1 MLCLKKTKLKNLN
14 LLMKKLLALVLLIFL
29 IVPQLFAQ
37 TDEAYITGQI
47 YDQQQRP
54 ISQASVA
61 VFDST
66 QSHIVT
72 GASSDSNGSF
82 RIDLDPGSYVLRVTY
97 ISYKTFTKPFEIT
110 SGETKDFGRIILQST
125 SEKLGEVVVRAENS
139 HMEMSFDKRVFNVG
153 QDITSMGGS
162 ALNVLNN
169 VPSIL
174 TDIDGNI
181 SLRGNS
187 SVRVLINGKPS
198 NRVDNGNVSA
208 LRSISASMIKR
219 VEIITNPSA
228 KYSAEG
234 SGGIINIILK
244 KERDEGFNGNFNVG
258 AGHPANYELGTNL
271 NYRVNNINWFMGG
284 SVDYRSDPEE
294 GSSFQRFWSPDTSF
308 MYREL
313 NTAKESEIDTD
324 LRFGADFF
332 LSENEML
339 TASTSLEIEDGKQ
352 DEEVAYTDYLYNEGV
367 VYTES
372 IPDSHIIQQVFRDE
386 VENTDEREFEFSL
399 EYENRIN
406 GDEHKL
412 TAEADFDIGS
422 ETENTDI
429 SERIGIG
436 DANPLL
442 QRSQNSQESMDLRAE
457 VDYVRPLGEK
467 GKLEAGVRTSFDW
480 MENSY
485 LLEERQNGRWTSIPA
500 FNNNFIFN
508 ENVNSAYLI
517 MGSEFG
523 AFSAQVG
530 LRLENTRIYTEL
542 ENSNT
547 EPTEQNYTNL
557 FPSAFLNYSFN
568 ERQSIQLSYSRRLN
582 RPWSRMLLP
591 FTDYSDSRSRWTGNP
606 NLSPEYS
613 NSFEAGYL
621 HYWGTGS
628 LLTSFYYRHRTDVI
642 ERITILDDAGF
653 TRRLPINLAT
663 EDAWGVEF
671 SADQELL
678 NGLTLTANA
687 NFFTAQ
693 SEGRY
698 QEQLL
703 TSDTETFQA
712 RLGIR
717 WRIGDL
723 WNFQYSARYRAPR
736 ETTQGQRAAMT
747 MMNTGIARELFD
759 GRATIS
765 LSVRDLLDS
774 RNYQSTITDD
784 GIPNTILYSHR
795 EFQWSARSFSLN
807 FTYHFGRNDSRAG
820 NRGGNDWSGRD
831 N

>member
-1 MLCLKKTKLKNLN
+1 
-14 LLMKKLLALVLLIFL
+14 MKKLLALFILIFL
-29 IVPQLFAQ
+29 FCPQLFAQ
-37 TDEAYITGQI
+37 ADEAFITGKI
-47 YDQQQRP
+47 YDQQGQL
-54 ISQASVA
+54 ISYASVA

-66 QSHIVT
+66 QSYIVT
-72 GASSDSNGSF
+72 GASSDSDGSF
-82 RIDLDPGSYVLRVTY
+82 KIDIQPGSYVLRVSY
-97 ISYKTFTKPFEIT
+97 ISYKTHTEAFTVQA
-110 SGETKDFGRIILQST
+110 GETKAFGEIILEST
-125 SEKLGEVVVRAENS
+125 TEHLGEVVVRAEES
-139 HMEMSFDKRVFNVG
+139 RMEMSFDKRVFNVG

-208 LRSISASMIKR
+208 LRSIPASMIKR

-234 SGGIINIILK
+234 SAGIINIILK
-244 KERDEGFNGNFNVG
+244 KEQDAGFNGSFNAGV
-258 AGHPANYELGTNL
+258 GHPANYELGTNL
-271 NYRVNNINWFMGG
+271 NYRVGNINWFMGG
-284 SVDYRSDPEE
+284 SVDYRSSPEE
-294 GSSFQRFWSPDTSF
+294 GSSFQRFWSSVADTSY
-308 MYREL
+308 MYREVS
-313 NTAKESEIDTD
+313 TAKESEIDAD

-332 LSENEML
+332 LSENEIL
-339 TASTSLEIEDGKQ
+339 TASTSLEIENGKN
-352 DEEVAYTDYLYNEGV
+352 EEDVTYTDYEYNEGV
-367 VYTES
+367 VYTDP
-372 IPDSHIIQQVFRDE
+372 IPDSRIIQQVFRDNI
-386 VENTDEREFEFSL
+386 ENSDQKEFEFSL

-406 GDEHKL
+406 GEAHKL
-412 TAEADFDIGS
+412 TAEADFDMGGQ
-422 ETENTDI
+422 TELANIT
-429 SERIGIG
+429 ERIGIG
-436 DANPLL
+436 DTNPLL
-442 QRSQNSQESMDLRAE
+442 ERSRSNEESMDFRAE

-467 GKLEAGVRTSFDW
+467 GKLEAGARTSFDR

-485 LLEERQNGRWTSIPA
+485 LFERRQNGNWVSVPA

-517 MGSEFG
+517 AGSEFG

-530 LRLENTRIYTEL
+530 LRLENTRIYTKL
-542 ENSNT
+542 KNSEA
-547 EPTEQNYTNL
+547 EPTEQNYTDL

-568 ERQSIQLSYSRRLN
+568 EQQSIQLSYSRRLN

-642 ERITILDDAGF
+642 ERITILDEAGF

-663 EDAWGVEF
+663 ENAWGVEF

-678 NGLTLTANA
+678 SGLTLTANA
-687 NFFTAQ
+687 NFYTAQ

-698 QEQLL
+698 QGDLL
-703 TSDTETFQA
+703 TSDTETFQG

-765 LSVRDLLDS
+765 LSVRDLLNS

-784 GIPNTILYSHR
+784 GIPDTILYSHR
-795 EFQWSARSFSLN
+795 EFRWSSRSFSLN
-807 FTYHFGRNDSRAG
+807 FTYHFGSND
-820 NRGGNDWSGRD
+820 NPGGDRRRSGRY
-831 N
+831 

>member
-1 MLCLKKTKLKNLN
+1 
-14 LLMKKLLALVLLIFL
+14 MKKLFAVLALTFL
-29 IVPQLFAQ
+29 VVSQLFAQ
-37 TDEAYITGQI
+37 TDEAFVTGQI
-47 YDQQQRP
+47 IDQQQRP
-54 ISQASVA
+54 VSSASVA

-66 QSHIVT
+66 ESHIVT
-72 GASSDSNGSF
+72 GASSNSNGSF
-82 RIDLDPGSYVLRVTY
+82 KIGLQPGSYVLRITY
-97 ISYKTFTKPFEIT
+97 ISYKTVTKPFEV
-110 SGETKDFGRIILQST
+110 SAGETKDFGTIMLEST
-125 SEKLGEVVVRAENS
+125 SEKLGEVVVRAEVS

-208 LRSISASMIKR
+208 LRSIPASMIKR

-234 SGGIINIILK
+234 SAGIINIILK
-244 KERDEGFNGNFNVG
+244 KKRDEGFNGSFNAG
-258 AGHPANYELGTNL
+258 AGYPENYEIATNL
-271 NYRVNNINWFMGG
+271 NYRAGNINWFMGG

-294 GSSFQRFWSPDTSF
+294 GSSFQRFWSPDTSY
-308 MYREL
+308 MYREVS
-313 NTAKESEIDTD
+313 TAKESEVDAD
-324 LRFGADFF
+324 LRLGADFF
-332 LSENEML
+332 LSENEIL
-339 TASTSLEIEDGKQ
+339 TASTSFEIEDGKQ
-352 DEEVAYTDYLYNEGV
+352 DQDVTYTDYIYNEGV
-367 VYTES
+367 IYSEP
-372 IPDSHIIQQVFRDE
+372 IPDNRVLRQTFRDE
-386 VENTDEREFEFSL
+386 VENSEEQELGFNL
-399 EYENRIN
+399 EYENRIE
-406 GDEHKL
+406 GDAHKL
-412 TAEADFDIGS
+412 TAEADFDIS
-422 ETENTDI
+422 NQTEYTDI
-429 SERIGIG
+429 TERVGIG
-436 DANPLL
+436 DANPFL
-442 QRSQNSQESMDLRAE
+442 QRSRNSQESMDFRAE
-457 VDYVRPLGEK
+457 ADYVRPLGEK
-467 GKLEAGVRTSFDW
+467 GKLEAGARTSFDW

-485 LLEERQNGRWTSIPA
+485 LLEEQRNGDWRSVPA

-517 MGSEFG
+517 VGSEFG

-530 LRLENTRIYTEL
+530 LRLEDTHIYTKLKETGA
-542 ENSNT
+542 EN
-547 EPTEQNYTNL
+547 EQNYTNL

-568 ERQSIQLSYSRRLN
+568 ERQSIQFSYSRRLN

-642 ERITILDDAGF
+642 DRVTILDEDGI
-653 TRRLPINLAT
+653 RRRFPINLST

-671 SADQELL
+671 SADQEIM

-687 NFFTAQ
+687 NFYTAQ
-693 SEGRY
+693 SEGSY
-698 QEQLL
+698 QGRLL

-712 RLGIR
+712 RMGIR
-717 WRIGDL
+717 WRISDL

-759 GRATIS
+759 GKATIS
-765 LSVRDLLDS
+765 LSIRDLLNS

-795 EFQWSARSFSLN
+795 EFRWSARSFSLN
-807 FTYHFGRNDSRAG
+807 FTYHFGSNNSRDTNRNAG
-820 NRGGNDWSGRD
+820 NWSD
-831 N
+831 